1 MLMTSML
8 VAALAL
14 AAPNAVLVVVNKDA
28 STVSVISLETGA
40 TLVTLPAGPGADGV
54 AFARRPAP

>member
-1 MLMTSML
+1 
-8 VAALAL
+8 
-14 AAPNAVLVVVNKDA
+14 
-28 STVSVISLETGA
+28 VISLETGA